1 MTADQIV
8 ASQNPAAGMR
18 ADVILGDSGMPQELV
33 PCESPGRFADGAD
46 FRIEIPSVEG
56 PQVLRAALEEAD
68 ARGATVNRI
77 SQGSGAMLLSVAE
90 QSEMARIGAD
100 RAVEVCL
107 FTGPR
112 EEWGLTAM
120 SRSED
125 GGFLH
130 GSVRGLRQLRYAV
143 EDVFRSIDCGI
154 RSFLIADLGL
164 LDVLVQ
170 AQRAGNI
177 PAEVVWKGSVLCA
190 PSNPAAL
197 ALLERLGA
205 TTVNLPTD
213 MSIHELSEMRAVTD
227 IPLDLY
233 VEAPDPMGGIV
244 RGEQLADLI
253 RITRPLYAKFGLRNS
268 AGLYPSGLHLIDHAA
283 VIAREKVRRASIAL
297 EWVDRCGGGFKQT
310 NGSAADLGVPVR

>member
-1 MTADQIV
+1 MAVDAILGAEGV
-8 ASQNPAAGMR
+8 LH
-18 ADVILGDSGMPQELV
+18 ADVLLDDAGLPRERIPAGSA
-33 PCESPGRFADGAD
+33 GRFADGAD
-46 FRIEIPSVEG
+46 FRVEIPSVEG
-56 PQVLRAALEEAD
+56 PSVLAAALDEAD
-68 ARGATVNRI
+68 ARGVTINRV
-77 SQGSGAMLLSVAE
+77 SQGSGAMTVGLAE
-90 QSEMARIGAD
+90 QREMARIGAD

-112 EEWGLTAM
+112 EEWGIAAM
-120 SRSED
+120 SRADD

-143 EDVFRSIDCGI
+143 DDVLRSIDCGI

-164 LDVLVQ
+164 LDVLVD
-170 AQRAGNI
+170 AQRKGKI

-197 ALLERLGA
+197 TLLERLGT

-213 MSIHELSEMRAVTD
+213 MSTHELAEMRAVTTA
-227 IPLDLY
+227 PLDLY
-233 VEAPDPMGGIV
+233 VESPDSMGGVV

-268 AGLYPSGLHLIDHAA
+268 VGLYPSGLHLVDQAA

-297 EWVDRCGGGFKQT
+297 EWAERCGGGFIQT
-310 NGSAADLGVPVR
+310 IGAATDLGIPVR